1 MTEAYSKKKR
11 NTNRKIPKRIMLFA
25 VEGGFLNKTE
35 KQYFERFESDYFVV
49 KFVKKSSSDP
59 EGMVKSL
66 LKEYKEMELS
76 SKRGD
81 IGFSLVDTDFNST
94 KDVQLSCADKFVS
107 KYDYLHQIVS
117 SPIFEIWYLTHF
129 NFSTKQYNN
138 QEELINTLKTYIK
151 DYSKNKQ
158 DVYDILVDKTDMA
171 VNNCKK
177 LYQYNM
183 SNKKKPHTV
192 DFSPYSEIY
201 KVVEMLKNNLDFD
214 DN

>member
-59 EGMVKSL
+59 EGMVKGL
-66 LKEYKEMELS
+66 LKEYKEMKLS

-94 KDVQLSCADKFVS
+94 KDVQLYCADKIVS

-129 NFSTKQYNN
+129 DFSTKQYNN
-138 QEELINTLKTYIK
+138 QEELINILKTYIK

-158 DVYDILVDKTDMA
+158 DVYDILVNKTDIA

-192 DFSPYSEIY
+192 DF
-201 KVVEMLKNNLDFD
+201 
-214 DN
+214 

>member
-35 KQYFERFESDYFVV
+35 KRYFERFESDYFVV

-158 DVYDILVDKTDMA
+158 DVYDILVNKTDIA
-171 VNNCKK
+171 VKNCKK
-177 LYQYNM
+177 LYQHNM
-183 SNKKKPHTV
+183 SIKKKPHTV

>member
-35 KQYFERFESDYFVV
+35 KRYFERFESDYFVV

-59 EGMVKSL
+59 EGMVKGL

-129 NFSTKQYNN
+129 DFSTKQYNN

>member
-25 VEGGFLNKTE
+25 VEGGFFNKTE

-94 KDVQLSCADKFVS
+94 KDVQLSRADKFVS

-117 SPIFEIWYLTHF
+117 SPIF
-129 NFSTKQYNN
+129 
-138 QEELINTLKTYIK
+138 
-151 DYSKNKQ
+151 
-158 DVYDILVDKTDMA
+158 
-171 VNNCKK
+171 
-177 LYQYNM
+177 
-183 SNKKKPHTV
+183 
-192 DFSPYSEIY
+192 
-201 KVVEMLKNNLDFD
+201 
-214 DN
+214 

>member
-25 VEGGFLNKTE
+25 VEGGFFNKTE

-129 NFSTKQYNN
+129 DFSTKQYNN

-158 DVYDILVDKTDMA
+158 DVYDILVNKTDMA

-201 KVVEMLKNNLDFD
+201 KVVEMLNNNLDFD

>member
-25 VEGGFLNKTE
+25 VEGGFFNKTE

-107 KYDYLHQIVS
+107 KYDLSAPDCFIS
-117 SPIFEIWYLTHF
+117 NIR
-129 NFSTKQYNN
+129 
-138 QEELINTLKTYIK
+138 
-151 DYSKNKQ
+151 D
-158 DVYDILVDKTDMA
+158 LV
-171 VNNCKK
+171 
-177 LYQYNM
+177 
-183 SNKKKPHTV
+183 
-192 DFSPYSEIY
+192 
-201 KVVEMLKNNLDFD
+201 FD
-214 DN
+214 TF

>member
-59 EGMVKSL
+59 EGMVKGL
-66 LKEYKEMELS
+66 LKEYKEMKLS

-94 KDVQLSCADKFVS
+94 KDVQLYCADKIVS

-129 NFSTKQYNN
+129 DFSTKQYNN
-138 QEELINTLKTYIK
+138 QEELINILKTYIK

-158 DVYDILVDKTDMA
+158 DVYDILVNKTDIA